1 MKLSPSN
8 DLADAN
14 AQMNDVEK
22 VYMAIK
28 ENDAE
33 HGANIQD
40 LMKLGCKF
48 NYEQTN
54 WTIKSNIYPLFLVKT
69 LELKK
74 ILQLLGDEAII
85 FETVDCET
93 YKCV

>member
-8 DLADAN
+8 DRADAN

-54 WTIKSNIYPLFLVKT
+54 
-69 LELKK
+69 
-74 ILQLLGDEAII
+74 
-85 FETVDCET
+85 
-93 YKCV
+93 